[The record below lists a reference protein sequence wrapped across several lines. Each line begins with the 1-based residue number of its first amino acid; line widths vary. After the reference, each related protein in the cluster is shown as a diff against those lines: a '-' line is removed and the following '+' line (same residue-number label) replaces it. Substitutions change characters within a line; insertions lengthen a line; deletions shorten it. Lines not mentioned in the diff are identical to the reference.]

1 MTRRLPLFD
10 DKARTDPE
18 PAYARESTYA
28 FLDRVND
35 PVFAAVRAVLNA
47 WVDRF
52 ASLHDDTDIS
62 DLVGRLRSKE
72 DIAFYAAFWEL
83 YLHELFVRLGFS
95 IEVHPESG
103 KDTRPDFR
111 LTRDGR
117 EIYLEAVMPNPP
129 GQPLQGV
136 EGIQDGNRVHRRRLR
151 PGFLIESSIR
161 RGQRKRAVQEGGCA
175 CGRGLAC

>member
-1 MTRRLPLFD
+1 MFD
-10 DKARTDPE
+10 DKVRTDPE
-18 PAYARESTYA
+18 PGYARESTYA
-28 FLDRVND
+28 FLDRVDD
-35 PVFAAVRAVLNA
+35 PVFAAVRELLNA
-47 WVDRF
+47 WVGRF
-52 ASLHDDTDIS
+52 ASLHDDAAIS

-83 YLHELFVRLGFS
+83 YLHELFVRLGFN

-129 GQPLQGV
+129 GRAFQGV
-136 EGIQDGNRVHRRRLR
+136 QGIQDGDRVHRRRIR
-151 PGFLIESSIR
+151 PGLLSESPVR
-161 RGQRKRAVQEGGCA
+161 RGERKRPLQEGGCA
-175 CGRGLAC
+175 RGPGLAR